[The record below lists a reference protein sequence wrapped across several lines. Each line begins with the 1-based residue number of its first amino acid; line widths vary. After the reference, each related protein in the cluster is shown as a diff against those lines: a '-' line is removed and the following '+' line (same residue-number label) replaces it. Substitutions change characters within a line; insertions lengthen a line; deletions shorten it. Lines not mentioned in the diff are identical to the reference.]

1 MARRVMMRYTTSTD
15 ETCLCANCHTFGVNL
30 MGESLNDDENISMI
44 LSCGWSFA
52 PDPPKSFEQI
62 VEGDIS
68 YNLLCPQCTEDM
80 DKLMLLGK
88 TWCDAA
94 EYYFGNAISGIVK
107 THGKDRVEEAMRNP
121 YLRQAFREL
130 VKFYKLLVVDA
141 RSESG
146 PIDTSTIGDALKA
159 GDEDEARFIESLS
172 VELVKLEHAEEESE

>member
-1 MARRVMMRYTTSTD
+1 MARKVMMRYTTSTD

-30 MGESLNDDENISMI
+30 MGESLSDDKNVCMI
-44 LSCGWSFA
+44 VSCGWSFA

-62 VEGDIS
+62 VEGNMT

-80 DKLMLLGK
+80 DRLMLLGK
-88 TWCDAA
+88 TWGDAA
-94 EYYFGNAISGIVK
+94 EYYLGDAMSGIIEV
-107 THGKDRVEEAMRNP
+107 HGKDRVEEAMRNP

-141 RSESG
+141 LSESG
-146 PIDTSTIGDALKA
+146 SVDTSTVSDALKS